1 MKSKYTHPTFR
12 LSLLS
17 LAVATASGA
26 YAQSPDN
33 APISEEVIVTGYRAS
48 LQNAVDTK
56 RDSTGVV
63 DAISS
68 EDIGKFPDTNLAE
81 SLQRITGVSIDR
93 SGGEGRQITVRGLGP
108 QFIRFCSMAGKCR
121 TRMPVEDSTSIQ
133 LLQKW

>member
-48 LQNAVDTK
+48 LQMQWTPNA
-56 RDSTGVV
+56 
-63 DAISS
+63 IL
-68 EDIGKFPDTNLAE
+68 LA
-81 SLQRITGVSIDR
+81 L
-93 SGGEGRQITVRGLGP
+93 
-108 QFIRFCSMAGKCR
+108 
-121 TRMPVEDSTSIQ
+121 
-133 LLQKW
+133 